1 MKKIKKIKIK
11 SYSKSSG
18 KIITMSFDKNF
29 PIKVKRAFFLYDK
42 KGKIRG
48 DHAHK
53 KCAQFFYPVLGKF
66 MLKVQTHKK
75 NVKILLKDSA
85 EKGVLV
91 PPKHWVSV
99 KFLSK
104 NSSLMV
110 ICDQLYNANDYINNF
125 IEYKKFLSKK

>member
-1 MKKIKKIKIK
+1 MKKIKKFKIK